1 LYGVSIVLDILRN
14 TQKRFLDMEFEPHK
28 SVRQLHLA
36 MKHAIGVIMPCVVNE
51 YVGNS
56 FIVIWI
62 TFGTKTKDWL
72 VQRYEEL
79 PPILM
84 ASVEKGYSG
93 GYIPLDN
100 TVYIVIKEDTSEFL
114 VTMGLADNIYEIIKL
129 RFAEPILK
137 DWDNKEKALFEEVGY
152 QTWEIM
158 PFPENPKP
166 CLQISAFSRLTY
178 EGEMS
183 PLSYQDIVSQ
193 VNASSLLTCVPKNV
207 FEVLNRSAKLCIW
220 GYQDWEFFTMSE
232 HYSTMS
238 IETSMKT
245 LYVKMFKTPLIIVLE
260 NPKTKKQ
267 IIKEKIDVNTYGD
280 ISVLAKWLGWETKEY
295 WYVESVNGKPFLKL
309 KDRSKNDILH
319 LLAKYNILSPGE
331 VNDLNYPFLRRNDL
345 SHPDGTDIQLAFDS
359 LQLFAEIITLTNRLW
374 MRFLYPD
381 RMIWENI
388 WYKKPHWTQLS
399 HTI

>member
-1 LYGVSIVLDILRN
+1 MDILRN
-14 TQKRFLDMEFEPHK
+14 TQKRFLDVEFEPHK

-36 MKHAIGVIMPCVVNE
+36 MKHAIGIIMPCVVNE
-51 YVGNS
+51 YVGNNC
-56 FIVIWI
+56 IVIWI
-62 TFGTKTKDWL
+62 TFGAKTKDWL
-72 VQRYEEL
+72 VERHEEL
-79 PPILM
+79 PPILTIK
-84 ASVEKGYSG
+84 EGCNG
-93 GYIPLDN
+93 GYIPLHN
-100 TVYIVIKEDTSEFL
+100 TVYCVSREGTSEFP
-114 VTMGLADNIYEIIKL
+114 VTIGIANNIYDIIKL
-129 RFAEPILK
+129 KFAEPILK

-152 QTWEIM
+152 RAWEIM

-166 CLQISAFSRLTY
+166 CPQISAFSRLTY

-193 VNASSLLTCVPKNV
+193 VNASSLLACVPKNV

-238 IETSMKT
+238 IENCLKT
-245 LYVKMFKTPLIIVLE
+245 LYVKMFKNPLHIVLE
-260 NPKTKKQ
+260 NSKTKEQ
-267 IIKEKIDVNTYGD
+267 AIKEKIDINSYGD
-280 ISVLAKWLGWETKEY
+280 ISVLAKWHSLRAKEH
-295 WYVESVNGKPFLKL
+295 WNVKSVNGESLLKL

-319 LLAKYNILSPGE
+319 LLAKHNILSPGE
-331 VNDLNYPFLRRNDL
+331 VHDLNYPFLRRNDL

-359 LQLFAEIITLTNRLW
+359 LQLLEEIVKLTNRMW
-374 MRFLYPD
+374 MRFLCPD

-388 WYKKPHWTQLS
+388 WYKKPQWTQLS